1 MHVCSDARLQK
12 LDALCAAL
20 RALVTVNRVLERGL
34 FQDAVVPLEDAV
46 AELRRKR
53 DARRLVIGD
62 AALAV
67 SSKSRVILAGVAAVP
82 DLRSDSVTHVRDT
95 THAIMS
101 TALDIAAACVSHL
114 I

>member
-101 TALDIAAACVSHL
+101 TALDIAAACVYTG
-114 I
+114 